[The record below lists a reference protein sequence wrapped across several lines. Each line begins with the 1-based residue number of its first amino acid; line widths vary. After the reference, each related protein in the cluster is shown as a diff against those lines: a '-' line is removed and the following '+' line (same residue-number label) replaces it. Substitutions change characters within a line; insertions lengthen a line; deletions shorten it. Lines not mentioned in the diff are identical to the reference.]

1 MNTSI
6 ILYQPTASEIAHAV
20 ASAAHRHPELASR
33 LDKAATL
40 LVDGSLQLDTLA
52 WNMRQLPRWKIASQS
67 GKGSYVVCN
76 GACPCGDS
84 RLNGAS
90 HCKHAIA
97 VALLAKVLRNR
108 LNATIGAREIDLG
121 ILPNGEFNAWAKG
134 MGMVQVRRNGC
145 TYDFVDA
152 ASMVRF
158 SLWLAAQQP
167 VAVEWPTLVAVA
179 A

>member
-1 MNTSI
+1 MNAKNYNTYI
-6 ILYQPTASEIAHAV
+6 PTRDEISRAV
-20 ASAAHRHPELASR
+20 ASAAHRHPELAAR

-40 LVDGSLQLDTLA
+40 LVDGSLQLDQLA
-52 WNMRQLPRWKIASQS
+52 WDLRNVVRWKVASQS
-67 GKGSYVVCN
+67 GKGVYVVVN

-90 HCKHAIA
+90 YCKHAIA
-97 VALLAKVLRNR
+97 VALLTKVLRNR

-121 ILPNGEFNAWAKG
+121 ILPDGTFNAWAQALG
-134 MGMVQVRRNGC
+134 HVQVKRDGVS
-145 TYDFVDA
+145 YDFVDS

-158 SLWLAAQQP
+158 SLWLAAQP
-167 VAVEWPTLVAVA
+167 IIVTWPTSVAVA